1 MSGKYRSEV
10 IQLYKN
16 LYYLGKEYPP
26 YPTGSLWFHERLK
39 KAFARNVDVKDDEKV
54 KELIARGEYVVK
66 EIEALYS
73 LKKYRAIKQ
82 RYYEDQ
88 DKK

>member
-1 MSGKYRSEV
+1 MSGKYRAEV

-16 LYYLGKEYPP
+16 LYHLGKEYPN
-26 YPTGSLWFHERLK
+26 GSLWFHERLK
-39 KAFARNVDVKDDEKV
+39 KAFARNTNETDEEKIRQ
-54 KELIARGEYVVK
+54 LIDRGNYVSK

-73 LKKYRAIKQ
+73 LRKYRAMKQ

-88 DKK
+88 